1 LLAKYMQH
9 TPIRGAAHN
18 TTHPPVRAHGSE
30 RWREAG
36 QAHLPVRAPRVRCH
50 GLSGAG
56 RQGRM
61 RVRRFCQ
68 ERAHRHARELRG
80 RRDVVPGDLRVCKDR
95 GPRVLER
102 HDHSVCQVGERW
114 PLPETIIFASDWDP
128 RQLTADAGAHMQSA
142 RLPRILAHLHL
153 VCKRT
158 SLVDF
163 VFKIEFSFSKMCIQG
178 VLCAFAKKKEMHF
191 VHPLTIVH
199 LREKQYLGHLGGK
212 GAQVLFSDKSKTT
225 LGFIYHT
232 GKKIF
237 VSKRKQ

>member
-1 LLAKYMQH
+1 VAPCWPNICSTLLSA
-9 TPIRGAAHN
+9 
-18 TTHPPVRAHGSE
+18 
-30 RWREAG
+30 
-36 QAHLPVRAPRVRCH
+36 APRTTQRTPLYARMARNGGVRPDKPTFPFV
-50 GLSGAG
+50 LSGAR

-142 RLPRILAHLHL
+142 FQVPFQLH
-153 VCKRT
+153 CRT
-158 SLVDF
+158 
-163 VFKIEFSFSKMCIQG
+163 
-178 VLCAFAKKKEMHF
+178 
-191 VHPLTIVH
+191 
-199 LREKQYLGHLGGK
+199 
-212 GAQVLFSDKSKTT
+212 
-225 LGFIYHT
+225 
-232 GKKIF
+232 
-237 VSKRKQ
+237 